1 MLYLRSR
8 LKIDF
13 LVTFIVKSS
22 LNVIFCCALI
32 LKIGIV
38 MISGFDYGTSNC
50 AIGVMN
56 AASSNAQLLPLEGDN
71 VFLPSSLYALGREL
85 ICESVAKGIE
95 CDQVQQEYKLSRA
108 LNLNLATRLRAQESI
123 TAAEQT
129 LFYGREAF
137 AQYFALPGEGYFVKS
152 VKSFLGTGGL
162 RPAFIDFFEDIV
174 TAMMMEIKQRAEL
187 QCKAQLTHTV
197 IGKPVNFQGAD
208 ADQSNRQA
216 LSILEASAKRA
227 GFKSVEFLYEPIAA
241 GIDFEKSL
249 KQNKRVLVVDIG
261 GGTTDCAMVCMGP
274 EHINKTDRRAD
285 FLAHVG
291 ERIGGN
297 DFDIQLAANT
307 LLPLFGM
314 KSVLK
319 NGLPMP
325 TQAYWDCVSTNDV
338 GAQQSF
344 NKLETSLAL
353 ERLLLETTEPD
364 LLKRFI
370 KMRVN
375 HQNQQLVRCA
385 EQAKIALSDHV
396 CTQVG
401 LDFVEEALSCPV
413 RLEQMQHAVRRPLK
427 GMIRLMNE
435 AILQA
440 SVSPDLIYITGGSA
454 KSPVI
459 RQAIEET
466 IGDIPVVDGDHFG
479 SVANG
484 LTLWANK
491 IFR

>member
-13 LVTFIVKSS
+13 LVTFIVKTS

-32 LKIGIV
+32 FNNGIV

-50 AIGVMN
+50 AIGVMH
-56 AASSNAQLLPLEGDN
+56 AASSNAQLLPLEGDK

-95 CDQVQQEYKLSRA
+95 CAQVQEEYKRSRA
-108 LNLNLATRLRAQESI
+108 LNLNQATRFRAQESI
-123 TAAEQT
+123 TATEQT

-137 AQYFALPGEGYFVKS
+137 GQYFSLPGEGYFVKS

-174 TAMMMEIKQRAEL
+174 TVTMMEIKQRAER
-187 QCKAQLTHTV
+187 QCHAHLTHTV

-216 LSILEASAKRA
+216 LAILETSAKRA

-249 KQNKRVLVVDIG
+249 NQNKRVLVVDIG

-274 EHINKTDRRAD
+274 EHINKTDRRPD
-285 FLAHVG
+285 FLAHAG

-314 KSVLK
+314 RSVLK

-338 GAQQSF
+338 GAQQNF

-353 ERLLLETTEPD
+353 ERLLLETTEPE

-385 EQAKIALSDHV
+385 EQAKISLSEQSN
-396 CTQVG
+396 TQVG
-401 LDFVEEALSCPV
+401 LDFVEETLSCPV
-413 RLEQMQHAVRRPLK
+413 QLEQMQQAVRRPLK

-440 SVSPDLIYITGGSA
+440 SVAPEIIYITGGSA

-459 RQAIEET
+459 RQAIEES
-466 IGDIPVVDGDHFG
+466 IGHIPVIDGDHFG

-484 LTLWANK
+484 LTLWADK